1 MDVILIVLMLSL
13 SLATAMA
20 GAFGGLRVVL
30 YLITRTRALPGPPS
44 RLGP

>member
-1 MDVILIVLMLSL
+1 MVIVVMLSL

-30 YLITRTRALPGPPS
+30 YLLTRTRALPGPRA

>member
-1 MDVILIVLMLSL
+1 MDLILIVVILSL

-30 YLITRTRALPGPPS
+30 YLIARTRALPGPPPHV
-44 RLGP
+44 RP